1 MVASCFLEELPM
13 DFFKRNARFII
24 PLPWA
29 LLSAENLWEAVH
41 GGDAGTWYRAIGFGG
56 LAYLFYAVQRHIHA
70 ARLGA

>member
-13 DFFKRNARFII
+13 DFFKRNGRFII

-29 LLSAENLWEAVH
+29 LLSAQKMWEAVH
-41 GGDAGTWYRAIGFGG
+41 GGDAGTWYLAIGFGG

-70 ARLGA
+70 ARRGA